1 MILVTG
7 GAGFIGSNLVAS
19 LNERGVSEIAVNDHL
34 GSVEKER
41 NLNHRRYSGI
51 VSPSELFRWIDG
63 RKLEAILHMGAI
75 SSTTATDEKAVM
87 AANFE
92 LPMRLLDWCTSTR
105 TPFIYASSAATY
117 GDGSQ
122 GFDDEDTTAAL
133 SRFKP
138 LNLYGRSKQ
147 RFDLAV
153 AERVRNRVPMPPQWA
168 GLKFFN
174 VFGPNEYHK
183 EDMRSVLCKVFPDA
197 KAGRAVQLFKSDRA
211 DIPDGGQSRDFIY
224 VLDAAAVVLWLLD
237 HPRVSGIYNVG
248 TGKARSFRDM
258 ILALFAAL
266 KREPQIHYI
275 DMPAQLSGRYQ
286 YLTQARMERLRAA
299 GYDAPF
305 TPLETAVE
313 DYVTRFLDR
322 PDPYR

>member
-19 LNERGVSEIAVNDHL
+19 LNERGVTEIAVNDHL

-41 NLNHRRYSGI
+41 NLKHRRYSGI
-51 VSPSELFRWIDG
+51 VSADELFRWLDG

-92 LPMRLLDWCTSTR
+92 LPMQLLDWCTSTR
-105 TPFIYASSAATY
+105 TPFVYASSAATY

-122 GFDDEDTTAAL
+122 GFNDDDTPEAL
-133 SRFKP
+133 ARLRP

-153 AERVRNRVPMPPQWA
+153 AERMRNKAPMPPQWA

-197 KAGRAVQLFKSDRA
+197 KAGRPVRLFKSDRA
-211 DIPDGGQSRDFIY
+211 DVPDGGQSRDFIY

-248 TGKARSFRDM
+248 TGEARSFRDM
-258 ILALFAAL
+258 ILALFTAL

-275 DMPAQLSGRYQ
+275 DMPAELSGRYQ

-305 TPLETAVE
+305 TPLEAAVE

>member
-19 LNERGVSEIAVNDHL
+19 LNERGVTEIAVNDHL
-34 GSVEKER
+34 GPLEKER
-41 NLNHRRYSGI
+41 NLKNRRYSGI
-51 VSPSELFRWIDG
+51 VSTEELFRWLDG
-63 RKLEAILHMGAI
+63 RKLDAILHMGAI

-122 GFDDEDTTAAL
+122 GFTDDDTPDAL
-133 SRFKP
+133 ARLKP

-197 KAGRAVQLFKSDRA
+197 KAGRPVQLFKSDRA
-211 DIPDGGQSRDFIY
+211 DIPDGGQKRDFIY

-237 HPRVSGIYNVG
+237 HPRISGIYNVG
-248 TGKARSFRDM
+248 TGEARSFRDM

-299 GYDAPF
+299 GYDTPF
-305 TPLETAVE
+305 TTLEAAVE

>member
-19 LNERGVSEIAVNDHL
+19 LNERGVTEIAVNDHL

-41 NLNHRRYSGI
+41 NLKHRRYSGI
-51 VSPSELFRWIDG
+51 VSTEEIFRWLDG

-122 GFDDEDTTAAL
+122 GFSDEDSTAAL
-133 SRFKP
+133 ARLQP

-153 AERVRNRVPMPPQWA
+153 AERVRNRVPMPPQWV

-197 KAGRAVQLFKSDRA
+197 KAGRPVQLFKSGRP
-211 DIPDGGQSRDFIY
+211 DIADGGQSRDFIY

-248 TGKARSFRDM
+248 TGEARSFRDM
-258 ILALFAAL
+258 ILALFKAL

-305 TPLETAVE
+305 TPLEAAVE

>member
-19 LNERGVSEIAVNDHL
+19 LNDRGVTEIAINDHL
-34 GSVEKER
+34 VSVEKER
-41 NLNHRRYSGI
+41 NLKHRRYSGI
-51 VSPSELFRWIDG
+51 LGPGELFGWLEG
-63 RKLEAILHMGAI
+63 RKLDAVLHMGAI

-87 AANFE
+87 EANFE
-92 LPMRLLDWCTSTR
+92 LPMRLLDWCTAAR

-117 GDGSQ
+117 GDGTG
-122 GFDDEDTTAAL
+122 GFDDDDTPEAL
-133 SRFKP
+133 ARLKP

-147 RFDLAV
+147 RFDV
-153 AERVRNRVPMPPQWA
+153 ALTDRVRNKVPMPPQWV

-183 EDMRSVLCKVFPDA
+183 EDMRSVLCKSFPDA
-197 KAGRAVQLFKSDRA
+197 KAGRPVRLFKSDHPGV
-211 DIPDGGQSRDFIY
+211 PDGGQSRDFIY

-248 TGKARSFRDM
+248 TGVARSFKDM
-258 ILALFAAL
+258 MLALFAAL
-266 KREPQIHYI
+266 KKEPKIEYI
-275 DMPAQLSGRYQ
+275 DMPAELSGRYQ

-305 TPLETAVE
+305 TPLEAAVE

-322 PDPYR
+322 ADPYR

>member
-19 LNERGVSEIAVNDHL
+19 LNERGVTEIAVNDHL
-34 GSVEKER
+34 GSAEKER
-41 NLNHRRYSGI
+41 NLKNRRYSGI
-51 VSPSELFRWIDG
+51 VSTEELFRWLDG

-75 SSTTATDEKAVM
+75 SSTTATDETAVM

-92 LPMRLLDWCTSTR
+92 LPMRLLDWCTATR

-122 GFDDEDTTAAL
+122 GFNDEDAPDAL
-133 SRFKP
+133 ARLKP

-153 AERVRNRVPMPPQWA
+153 AERVRNRAPMPPQWA

-197 KAGRAVQLFKSDRA
+197 KAGRPVQLFKSDRA
-211 DIPDGGQSRDFIY
+211 DIPDGGQQRDFIY

-248 TGKARSFRDM
+248 TGEARSFRDM
-258 ILALFAAL
+258 VLALFAAI

-275 DMPAQLSGRYQ
+275 DMPPELSGRYQ

-305 TPLETAVE
+305 TPLEAAVE

>member
-248 TGKARSFRDM
+248 TGEARSFRDM

-305 TPLETAVE
+305 TPLEAAVE